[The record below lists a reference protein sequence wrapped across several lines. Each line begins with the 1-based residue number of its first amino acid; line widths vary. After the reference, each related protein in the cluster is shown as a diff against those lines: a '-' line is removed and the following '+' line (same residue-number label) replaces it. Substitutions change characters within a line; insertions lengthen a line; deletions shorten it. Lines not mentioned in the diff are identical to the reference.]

1 MKSTLKIVL
10 LFIISVIL
18 LVVVYLVF
26 DYWKGRPR
34 TIHCEDGERQ
44 TIDYRDLQVKY
55 SGNKISLEVEV
66 MDKLKLRSEIDPKVL
81 QTAYE
86 STQNWDQFLKG
97 LVVGYNSCAVS
108 KKDYALILQRYK
120 KIEEITK
127 SLSQIL
133 RRNLLT
139 QLDVE
144 TAKQLIEQYSSTARE
159 ISIQ

>member
-97 LVVGYNSCAVS
+97 LVVGYNSCAIS